1 MLAKG
6 MTPDSGG
13 RKRLFSRSRLRYPSV
28 LPQCPLVRIYRK
40 VLTVEMCSW
49 YTRKNRDL
57 LVHGPGGIVG

>member
-40 VLTVEMCSW
+40 VLTVEMC
-49 YTRKNRDL
+49 TRKNRDL
-57 LVHGPGGIVG
+57 LVQGPGGIVG